1 MARETNE
8 VRVQELLGRRV
19 LAKNGRPI
27 GRIEEIRAEPHGR
40 VLAVEE
46 FLVGPDAALER
57 LAASI
62 LARALRLV
70 IGGKH
75 ERSGYRIRW
84 DQIDLADPR
93 RPRLNCTVD
102 ELERLP

>member
-19 LAKNGRPI
+19 LAKNGRPV
-27 GRIEEIRAEPHGR
+27 GRIEEIRAEPRGR

-70 IGGKH
+70 IGGGRKG
-75 ERSGYRIRW
+75 SGYRVKW
-84 DQIDLADPR
+84 SQIDLADPR
-93 RPRLNCTVD
+93 RPRLTCTVD